1 MKVDSSQERKEKDGG
16 RGGVR
21 RGGEEWGGVGE
32 LNNCS
37 ISKVIDDQEKKTFS
51 NYFHAI
57 VANPL
62 FLDYV

>member
-1 MKVDSSQERKEKDGG
+1 MG
-16 RGGVR
+16 RV
-21 RGGEEWGGVGE
+21 GEEWGGVGE

-51 NYFHAI
+51 NYLHAI

-62 FLDYV
+62 FLDYA

>member
-1 MKVDSSQERKEKDGG
+1 MGEG
-16 RGGVR
+16 RGGVG
-21 RGGEEWGGVGE
+21 RGGEEWGGVSE

-37 ISKVIDDQEKKTFS
+37 ISKVIDDHEKKTFS

>member
-16 RGGVR
+16 RGGVG
-21 RGGEEWGGVGE
+21 RGGEGWGGVGE

-51 NYFHAI
+51 NYLHAI

-62 FLDYV
+62 FLDYA

>member
-1 MKVDSSQERKEKDGG
+1 MG
-16 RGGVR
+16 RGGE
-21 RGGEEWGGVGE
+21 GWGEEWDGVGE

-62 FLDYV
+62 FLDCLKLP